1 MGIAIRSIGET
12 DATRRAALAI
22 AMQLPENV
30 EEARGVLAQASYLLE
45 NFLIRGPR
53 PVGQRTGD

>member
-1 MGIAIRSIGET
+1 MGIAVRVVGET

-22 AMQLPENV
+22 AMQLPESI

-45 NFLIRGPR
+45 NYLVRGPR
-53 PVGQRTGD
+53 AIDRRPGD